1 MILLSH
7 ICAVILQYTRK
18 TAVIL
23 PFMSSFGKKLRE
35 CREEKGLS
43 QAELARQLE
52 VHHSIIGKY
61 ERDEVKPTI
70 DVVKNIARVLDT
82 TVGFL
87 LGEAKKQDVLKD
99 QAMLKRLNDI
109 ASFPEEDKQHI
120 LYTLDA
126 LIKNVKLKQ
135 M

>member
-1 MILLSH
+1 
-7 ICAVILQYTRK
+7 
-18 TAVIL
+18 
-23 PFMSSFGKKLRE
+23 
-35 CREEKGLS
+35 
-43 QAELARQLE
+43 
-52 VHHSIIGKY
+52 
-61 ERDEVKPTI
+61 
-70 DVVKNIARVLDT
+70 VVKNIARVLDT

>member
-1 MILLSH
+1 
-7 ICAVILQYTRK
+7 
-18 TAVIL
+18 
-23 PFMSSFGKKLRE
+23 MSSFGKKLRE
-35 CREEKGLS
+35 CREEKELS

-70 DVVKNIARVLDT
+70 DVVKNIAKVLDT

>member
-1 MILLSH
+1 M
-7 ICAVILQYTRK
+7 
-18 TAVIL
+18 
-23 PFMSSFGKKLRE
+23 
-35 CREEKGLS
+35 S

>member
-1 MILLSH
+1 M
-7 ICAVILQYTRK
+7 
-18 TAVIL
+18 
-23 PFMSSFGKKLRE
+23 
-35 CREEKGLS
+35 
-43 QAELARQLE
+43 
-52 VHHSIIGKY
+52 
-61 ERDEVKPTI
+61 
-70 DVVKNIARVLDT
+70 VKNIAKVLDT

-109 ASFPEEDKQHI
+109 APFLEEDKQHI

-135 M
+135 T

>member
-1 MILLSH
+1 M
-7 ICAVILQYTRK
+7 
-18 TAVIL
+18 
-23 PFMSSFGKKLRE
+23 
-35 CREEKGLS
+35 
-43 QAELARQLE
+43 
-52 VHHSIIGKY
+52 
-61 ERDEVKPTI
+61 
-70 DVVKNIARVLDT
+70 VKNIAKVLDT
-82 TVGFL
+82 TMGFL

>member
-1 MILLSH
+1 MGGTVA
-7 ICAVILQYTRK
+7 AVRGRSYTIAHRSGFYCLAAIIHRLIAFPPPP
-18 TAVIL
+18 TAI
-23 PFMSSFGKKLRE
+23 P
-35 CREEKGLS
+35 
-43 QAELARQLE
+43 
-52 VHHSIIGKY
+52 
-61 ERDEVKPTI
+61 PW
-70 DVVKNIARVLDT
+70 
-82 TVGFL
+82 L